1 MATIRWNGLTSGD
14 VGVGANYVGGAAPTA
29 GVDSVLWDTI
39 TPYGMES
46 GTMPALVD
54 FTQTEGAGVARAGYT
69 DGGNIGT
76 SAGAPTFGNVTG
88 TMTLNAEA
96 SLRKIA
102 TSGTIA
108 AITAKMPT
116 GAELVIGSGTFTRID
131 AWGRGG
137 SGLVTIA
144 ASNTVTAFYPNGV
157 RSVVSTSS
165 NALATLE
172 AMGGGVHEVTL
183 RNITTGEVSGTSV
196 LVTKGG
202 TTGTG
207 GSSGAVAAIDLIEG
221 GTYNK
226 QSAATD
232 TLINVKYR
240 GYFTPAGNPNA
251 SDSGA
256 TVTTANVYSGGRF
269 VRAATGYIVKITN
282 ENLRGPDMAVASI

>member
-1 MATIRWNGLTSGD
+1 MATVQWSGSTSGD
-14 VGVGANYVGGAAPTA
+14 TSVGGNWVGGSAPSPT
-29 GVDSVLWDTI
+29 DSVLWNSI

-46 GTMPALVD
+46 GTIAALVD
-54 FTQTEGAGVARAGYT
+54 FTQTEGAGVARSGYT

-76 SAGAPTFGNVTG
+76 SAGAPTFGNITG
-88 TMTLNAEA
+88 TMILNAEA
-96 SLRKIA
+96 ALRKIS

-108 AITAKMPT
+108 AVMAKMPT
-116 GAELVIGSGTFTRID
+116 GAELVIGSGTFTRVD

-137 SGLVTIA
+137 SGLVTVA
-144 ASNTVTAFYPNGV
+144 ASNALTAFYPNGV

-165 NALATLE
+165 TAITTFE
-172 AMGGGVHEVTL
+172 AMGGGTHEVTL
-183 RNITTGEVSGTSV
+183 RNITAGEVSGTSV

-232 TLINVKYR
+232 TLINVKHR

-251 SDSGA
+251 SDSSA

-282 ENLRGPDMAVASI
+282 ENLRGPDMASASI